1 MFWALCVLYCLFE
14 CRRTFHN
21 CLTPEF
27 FFYFIFFR
35 LQRSL
40 QRNLQCETMR
50 RFYCAFLLVSHLQM
64 SQPRANST
72 GPGKIIEPGHLVTPL
87 HQTLLLHQN
96 TFRCSD
102 RMDQDIGV
110 NWSIWLAE
118 PGDWGHSA
126 KLRGNKVSF
135 CVTAPELGMLLRK
148 CAANYWQSCIMLCL
162 YSHYWHLMTFFTKR
176 RHFEWMIQTDQNQ
189 RSVTLFFNHFWLH
202 QLLKW
207 LNNFLKQLKNR
218 FNKNICHDQF

>member
-1 MFWALCVLYCLFE
+1 ME
-14 CRRTFHN
+14 
-21 CLTPEF
+21 
-27 FFYFIFFR
+27 
-35 LQRSL
+35 
-40 QRNLQCETMR
+40 
-50 RFYCAFLLVSHLQM
+50 SHLQM

-102 RMDQDIGV
+102 RVDQDIGV

-126 KLRGNKVSF
+126 KWRGNKVSF

-148 CAANYWQSCIMLCL
+148 CAANYRQSCIMLCL
-162 YSHYWHLMTFFTKR
+162 YSHYWHLMTFFSKVH
-176 RHFEWMIQTDQNQ
+176 HFEWMTHSNVWNERMRLASI
-189 RSVTLFFNHFWLH
+189 FFYFVRRPKPT
-202 QLLKW
+202 QS
-207 LNNFLKQLKNR
+207 FLTCSAFK
-218 FNKNICHDQF
+218 IT